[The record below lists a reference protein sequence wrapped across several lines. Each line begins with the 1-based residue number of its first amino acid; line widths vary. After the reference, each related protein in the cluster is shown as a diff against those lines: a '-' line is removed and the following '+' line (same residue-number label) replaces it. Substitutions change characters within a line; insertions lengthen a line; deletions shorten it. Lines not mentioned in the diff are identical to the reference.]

1 MSEAGDPNRKIFNMY
16 FTQWWSV
23 VNTLSQLNELEVILD
38 LNYFKSCL
46 LNEIF
51 MQNDAKCGFS
61 TKKMIKVANINY
73 EII

>member
-1 MSEAGDPNRKIFNMY
+1 MSEAGPNRKIFNMY

-51 MQNDAKCGFS
+51 MQNDS
-61 TKKMIKVANINY
+61 KMWIFDKNDQSCQHKL
-73 EII
+73 

>member
-38 LNYFKSCL
+38 LNYLKSCL

-51 MQNDAKCGFS
+51 MQND
-61 TKKMIKVANINY
+61 TKNGGSCDIY
-73 EII
+73 TGII